1 MAPVTPVPL
10 KNKASP
16 GHAVSRTIEFP
27 LNADQVRSLL
37 PHRWPFLFLDQVL
50 EVSPEGKGRGIKNV
64 TVSEPHFMGHF
75 PSQSVMPGVLIV
87 EALAQLAGITA
98 VLSARQSS
106 DESSGQRPGRNYLA
120 CINRMRFHRLARPA
134 DQLELTAQ
142 KRAATLEAVE
152 FAVSAR
158 TAGQLVASGQLILAV

>member
-1 MAPVTPVPL
+1 MTTVTPAPL
-10 KNKASP
+10 TSQASSGEAAP
-16 GHAVSRTIEFP
+16 RTIDFP
-27 LNADQVRSLL
+27 LDADQVRSLL

-50 EVSPEGKGRGIKNV
+50 EVSPAGRGRGIKNV

-98 VLSARQSS
+98 ALSAAQSP
-106 DESSGQRPGRNYLA
+106 DETPSRGPERNYLA
-120 CINRMRFHRLARPA
+120 CIRRMRFHRLARPG

-142 KRAATLEAVE
+142 RKAATSGAVE
-152 FAVSAR
+152 FEVSAR
-158 TAGQLVASGQLILAV
+158 AAGQLVASGQLILAV